1 MANRDSDLGSIMPNV
16 LAGGQFKQEESLGT
30 TEIRQYMN
38 AAYIPGSIRRP
49 SGFGIDPM
57 VTPAGK
63 VVSKRLS
70 MAMTRA
76 MNEGTPVTGR
86 GPAKKFCIRIRKQET
101 INPTPAALREAQL
114 DPEELKDALLQQ
126 AMAQRRALVS
136 KSLRRGTGRDVKRP
150 KYNLKV
156 VEIPKM
162 RQPKLVPM
170 TSSQQGGAASPF
182 RFGPA
187 KELSPMEG
195 VPERLGDERNDRLS
209 VQPPMWNVSEHL
221 RRESIPMSP
230 MEGIPEFHAI
240 APMRAV
246 APKQS
251 QTPVNDMEVMPP
263 PPPVDMGNDVDFDDF
278 GGFDDY
284 GPMDDDFG
292 PVDDGQGFV
301 GGWNEPLPGRES
313 AQIIAPKRK
322 RIVLN
327 PGIRLRNELP
337 RKSLAVDVTVGRQE
351 VAPGL
356 RRSTRRAQEP
366 LRWWLGEKKQFDRVR
381 HKTMPTISAVMIA
394 DPSSPWKTVDD
405 PIGARQDKYKKSKP
419 VVVKKQTKKK
429 SRRRVVKDE
438 MTDDDASDDETVLIG
453 SPREKPMVDTQTLPP
468 VTEGKDEDEETL
480 VINPPANIDKKID
493 SPDSMGLKSVRM
505 SLVHSVDPSD
515 VTVPLGHKRG
525 STPTSKKNMG
535 IIIEADGSCGS
546 ADNTGNMSVSVE
558 NEDDE
563 IIISGR
569 AATPPKA
576 PAVSE
581 TMVLPQLP
589 SENADAPSPSVRSRV
604 ESETKENDSA
614 VDVELTL
621 NNMGSPEANDHRQ
634 NSQGQ
639 AGVST
644 DQVNNQETVEIKHD
658 NSKSEE
664 VDAEQVVDESAQ
676 NKENI
681 EDATEAPSP
690 TKSPTKDVETR
701 RSART
706 RNQKKVLDV

>member
-16 LAGGQFKQEESLGT
+16 MAGQFKQEESLGT

-38 AAYIPGSIRRP
+38 AAYIPGSMRRP

-86 GPAKKFCIRIRKQET
+86 GPAKKFCIRIRKQGT
-101 INPTPAALREAQL
+101 TNATPAALREAQL

-162 RQPKLVPM
+162 RQPELVPM
-170 TSSQQGGAASPF
+170 TSSQQGGVASPF

-195 VPERLGDERNDRLS
+195 VPERLGDVKDVRLS
-209 VQPPMWNVSEHL
+209 IQPPMWNMSEDL

-240 APMRAV
+240 APMRTV
-246 APKQS
+246 AQKQS
-251 QTPVNDMEVMPP
+251 QSPVNDMEAMPP
-263 PPPVDMGNDVDFDDF
+263 PPPVDMGNDADFDDF

-292 PVDDGQGFV
+292 PVDDGPGFV

-322 RIVLN
+322 RIILN

-419 VVVKKQTKKK
+419 VVVKKQTKKQ
-429 SRRRVVKDE
+429 SRKKVVKDE

-453 SPREKPMVDTQTLPP
+453 SPKEKPKVDTQALPP
-468 VTEGKDEDEETL
+468 VTEGKDEETL
-480 VINPPANIDKKID
+480 VINPPAHVDENLD
-493 SPDSMGLKSVRM
+493 SPLSKEPQSVRM
-505 SLVHSVDPSD
+505 SLAHSVDPSD
-515 VTVPLGHKRG
+515 VTVPLRHKRG
-525 STPTSKKNMG
+525 STPTSKKDMG

-569 AATPPKA
+569 AATPSKA

-581 TMVLPQLP
+581 TMVLPHLP
-589 SENADAPSPSVRSRV
+589 AERTDAPSPSVVNQV
-604 ESETKENDSA
+604 ESERKETDLA
-614 VDVELTL
+614 LDVELTL
-621 NNMGSPEANDHRQ
+621 NNMGSPDVDGHRQ
-634 NSQGQ
+634 NSQAQ
-639 AGVST
+639 AGASI
-644 DQVNNQETVEIKHD
+644 DQVDNQEMVEMEND
-658 NSKSEE
+658 NSKNEE
-664 VDAEQVVDESAQ
+664 VKTEQFVDESAQ

-681 EDATEAPSP
+681 EEVIEEPSP
-690 TKSPTKDVETR
+690 TKSPTKDVGTR